1 MARWHY
7 SHHLSSSNLKG
18 SCEPP
23 ACLCMMKT
31 ADLAHG
37 KLSFIPL
44 VGSHRLVFRVIVGEV
59 LRQELPRFG
68 GVSGIDW
75 RSIKTKLAPAA
86 SCWWASHRSRSAG
99 RWRRGSQSKCMIS
112 PRHDSRHPFQKLA
125 APYTSRVMSP
135 PHSPPPPNKPRL
147 DGGTP
152 CPVHW
157 LAQRIKERSQNGRW
171 AHKSAKK
178 SVKKVVTE
186 SLSRSKRK
194 PRATQSL
201 PLSVSFSSLL
211 LCFLFCR
218 F

>member
-1 MARWHY
+1 
-7 SHHLSSSNLKG
+7 
-18 SCEPP
+18 
-23 ACLCMMKT
+23 MKT
-31 ADLAHG
+31 ADLAHS

-112 PRHDSRHPFQKLA
+112 PRHDSRHPFHKLA

-135 PHSPPPPNKPRL
+135 PHSPPNKPRL

-171 AHKSAKK
+171 AHKSAKERNRWRK
-178 SVKKVVTE
+178 WLQGASPTAKENLVLPSLCPPL
-186 SLSRSKRK
+186 SLSH
-194 PRATQSL
+194 
-201 PLSVSFSSLL
+201 LSFP
-211 LCFLFCR
+211 CFLFWR